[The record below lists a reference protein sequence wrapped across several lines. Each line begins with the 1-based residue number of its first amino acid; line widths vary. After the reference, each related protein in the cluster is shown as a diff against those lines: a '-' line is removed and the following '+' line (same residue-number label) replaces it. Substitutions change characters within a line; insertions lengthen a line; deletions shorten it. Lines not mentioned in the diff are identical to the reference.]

1 MKSSLSSMLDDL
13 AVRFR
18 DRSRRRV
25 EEMASLLD
33 RQDIAGLAHHF
44 HGLAGLGATYGFA
57 EVSRLGDEGEGILI
71 AIRKETRPATPKELE
86 TLRTLIEELR
96 RALTP
101 AV

>member
-33 RQDIAGLAHHF
+33 RQDMAGLTHHF

-57 EVSRLGDEGEGILI
+57 EVSRLGDEGEGMLL
-71 AIRKETRPATPKELE
+71 AIRKEKRAATPEELE
-86 TLRTLIEELR
+86 KLRELIEGLR
-96 RALTP
+96 RVLT
-101 AV
+101 V